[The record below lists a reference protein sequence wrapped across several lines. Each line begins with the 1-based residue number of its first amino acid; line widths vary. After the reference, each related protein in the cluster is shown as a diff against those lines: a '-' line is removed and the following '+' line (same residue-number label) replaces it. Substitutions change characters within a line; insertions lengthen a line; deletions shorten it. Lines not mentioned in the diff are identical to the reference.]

1 MYNKKWTNYKTSNKG
16 NNAFYNYF
24 DDIDTAGDK
33 TRDAYNK
40 GIQDGTK
47 KAEQLGIPEEKKEKY
62 IENYTKAELS
72 ADNDMELYNNAAIN
86 MAKIEV
92 EAKNPDPVSKKETE
106 KLATLDSQ
114 DIPMSEYI
122 EAKDQNDHKKG
133 TYTTTKYASPVY
145 DENVKNIQH
154 TLNEK
159 GVTDK
164 FSEELEEDGLWG
176 AQTYAAVKK
185 ALESDD
191 VDEETKSAIE
201 SVWSEDQYPMNL
213 NKAIKDSV
221 PIDFVDKDSYAQKT
235 FLRKAAEKAD
245 DIPFKQK
252 NPKYRLET
260 NIRDNNNNKNV
271 LTLVNTQYGE
281 GKNVSKRVLKVE
293 YKNNTDQYHYSIDK
307 NNIDMKDRKN
317 LAKSL
322 NLTDV
327 ETEELLSSK
336 KGLMHVYKPKE
347 EGDKI
352 VDFLKNGKKAS
363 KILGVVGDS
372 FTVIDE
378 VVDVAEAFN
387 AVYKLGKDYSDD
399 EKVEKETFNETA
411 DYAATK
417 VASSV
422 GSAVGAKI
430 GAAIGTAAFG
440 IVGTV
445 VGGFIGSVVGNAIG
459 AVVGGKA
466 ADALTEVFY
475 N

>member
-1 MYNKKWTNYKTSNKG
+1 MYNKKWTNYRTANKG
-16 NNAFYNYF
+16 NNVFYNYL

-40 GIQDGTK
+40 GIEEGTK
-47 KAEQLGIPEEKKEKY
+47 KAEQLGIPEDKKDKY
-62 IENYTKAELS
+62 VENYAKAELS
-72 ADNDMELYNNAAIN
+72 ADNDMNLYNNAAIN
-86 MAKIEV
+86 MAKIET
-92 EAKNPDPVSKKETE
+92 EAKNPDPVTQKETE
-106 KLATLDSQ
+106 KLATLESE

-145 DENVKNIQH
+145 KQNVKNIQH

-164 FSEELEEDGLWG
+164 FSEHLEEDGLWG
-176 AQTYAAVKK
+176 AQTYSALRK
-185 ALESDD
+185 AFESDD

-235 FLRKAAEKAD
+235 FLQKTAEKARGQTH
-245 DIPFKQK
+245 K
-252 NPKYRLET
+252 KYRLET
-260 NIRDNNNNKNV
+260 NIRDNNNNKNI
-271 LTLVNTQYGE
+271 LTLVNTQHGE
-281 GKNVSKRVLKVE
+281 GKNVSKNILKVE
-293 YKNNTDQYHYSIDK
+293 YKKNTNQYHYSIDK
-307 NNIDMKDRKN
+307 KGFTANERKT

-327 ETEELLSSK
+327 EAEKLFSTDE
-336 KGLMHVYKPKE
+336 GLVHIYKSKE

-352 VDFLKNGKKAS
+352 VDFLKNGKKTS

-372 FTVIDE
+372 FSVIDKA
-378 VVDVAEAFN
+378 VDIGK
-387 AVYKLGKDYSDD
+387 AVYHGGKMFLDFIDD
-399 EKVEKETFNETA
+399 RKVEKETFDETT
-411 DYAATK
+411 DHFFTEG
-417 VASSV
+417 ASYV

-466 ADALTEVFY
+466 ADMLTEAFY
-475 N
+475 D